1 MAETSPIES
10 RDALPVASGRAVMV
24 WLWRELRGKRMR
36 VAGILLL
43 FLAEAAAGLIF
54 PVILGFL
61 VDTVIAEVGSGGA
74 GGSSE
79 SGHVPTSFWWQLAG
93 LGGAAVASGLLAWAG
108 GAALAK
114 LSETLIAELREA
126 YVKAALNLPR
136 RTVEAA
142 GSGDLVT
149 RASDDIA
156 QISST
161 LPQVLPRAAV
171 SAFTV
176 LLVATGLGAMNL
188 WFLVGWA
195 LTIPGYA
202 WTVVWYL
209 RTAPSVYA
217 SNRVVQSR
225 RGQRILGTLTQMP
238 TVSAHRLEKRTL
250 RQVEDVTWQAVRWAM
265 RTRIIQ
271 NRLFGRLNVI
281 EAIGL
286 LTVLGV
292 GVWLAS
298 RGLASTGEVTAAAL
312 LFLRTVAPI
321 RALMY
326 VMDDMQLALASLGR
340 LVGVIGADG
349 EVTGGGRVGIGGA
362 GYKDAGHVGEVGL
375 GEEGAG
381 AGGRPQAQSQP
392 HMTHSSLHARENS
405 CSTDVVIALE
415 SVHFAY
421 RADTPVLRDVT
432 LELRAGEVTA
442 VVGATGSGKSTL
454 ASLIAGV
461 HDPLRGTL
469 RRHVPSSR
477 VMTVSQ
483 ETHVFAGTLRE
494 NLSLAAPDA
503 SDEMLMEALRRT
515 GADYLLDELHD
526 GLDTI
531 VGNGGHQLSPAH
543 AQHLALARLALAE
556 PELVILDEATA
567 EADSADTVVLDQ
579 AAETVIRGRAALVI
593 AHRLSQAAAADRVV
607 VLEAG
612 QIVEV
617 GSHDQLVVAGG
628 AYAQLWQAW
637 SENRQLG

>member
-1 MAETSPIES
+1 MVDASTEN
-10 RDALPVASGRAVMV
+10 RDALPVASGRAVV
-24 WLWRELRGKRMR
+24 AWLWWELRGKRLR
-36 VAGILLL
+36 VLGILLL

-61 VDTVIAEVGSGGA
+61 VDTVVAGVGAGNGDGSG
-74 GGSSE
+74 
-79 SGHVPTSFWWQLAG
+79 SGHVPASFWWQLAG
-93 LGGAAVASGLLAWAG
+93 LGVAAVASGLLAWAG

-136 RTVEAA
+136 STVEAA

-156 QISST
+156 QISTT
-161 LPQVLPRAAV
+161 LPHVLPRAAV
-171 SAFTV
+171 SAFTIV
-176 LLVATGLGAMNL
+176 LVATGLGAMNL

-195 LTIPGYA
+195 LTIPGYVL
-202 WTVVWYL
+202 TVVWYL
-209 RTAPSVYA
+209 RTAPPVYA
-217 SNRVVQSR
+217 RNRVAQSR

-238 TVSAHRLEKRTL
+238 TVSAHRLETRTL
-250 RQVEDVTWQAVRWAM
+250 GQIEGATWETVRWAM

-298 RGLASTGEVTAAAL
+298 QGLVSTGEATAAAL

-340 LVGVIGADG
+340 LVGVI
-349 EVTGGGRVGIGGA
+349 R
-362 GYKDAGHVGEVGL
+362 
-375 GEEGAG
+375 
-381 AGGRPQAQSQP
+381 AGGEAAGGVARPQIA
-392 HMTHSSLHARENS
+392 HSSSRVRTGS
-405 CSTDVVIALE
+405 CTSGPVIALE

-454 ASLIAGV
+454 ASLIAGI
-461 HDPLRGTL
+461 HEPERGIL
-469 RRHVPSSR
+469 RRHVPAAH

-503 SDEMLMEALRRT
+503 SDKMLLEALRRT
-515 GADYLLDELHD
+515 GANHLLDDLHD
-526 GLDTI
+526 GLDAV
-531 VGNGGHQLSPAH
+531 VGSVGHQLSPAH

-567 EADSADTVVLDQ
+567 EADSADTAVLDE
-579 AAETVIRGRAALVI
+579 AADAVIRGRAALVI

-612 QIVEV
+612 RIVEI
-617 GSHDQLVVAGG
+617 GSHDQLVAAGG

>member
-1 MAETSPIES
+1 MIDTSEN
-10 RDALPVASGRAVMV
+10 RAALPVASGRVVAA
-24 WLWRELRGKRMR
+24 WLWQELRGKRLR
-36 VAGILLL
+36 VMGVLAL
-43 FLAEAAAGLIF
+43 FLAEAAAALIF

-61 VDTVIAEVGSGGA
+61 VDTVAAGVSTGGGSAGGGSG
-74 GGSSE
+74 
-79 SGHVPTSFWWQLAG
+79 SGQVPAQFWWQLVG
-93 LGGAAVASGLLAWAG
+93 LGAAAVASGLLAWAG

-114 LSETLIAELREA
+114 LSETLIAQLREA

-136 RTVEAA
+136 STVEAA

-149 RASDDIA
+149 RASDDISE
-156 QISST
+156 ISTT
-161 LPQVLPRAAV
+161 LPHVLPRAAV

-202 WTVVWYL
+202 LTLMWYL
-209 RTAPSVYA
+209 RTAPPVYA
-217 SNRVVQSR
+217 CDRVAQSR

-238 TVSAHRLEKRTL
+238 TVSAHRLETRTL
-250 RQVEDVTWQAVRWAM
+250 GQIESATWETVRWSM

-298 RGLASTGEVTAAAL
+298 RGLVSTGEATAAAL

-340 LVGVIGADG
+340 LVGVIAD
-349 EVTGGGRVGIGGA
+349 VG
-362 GYKDAGHVGEVGL
+362 D
-375 GEEGAG
+375 G
-381 AGGRPQAQSQP
+381 AGGEV
-392 HMTHSSLHARENS
+392 ARAGGVARAGVGGGEAARAGGVARAG
-405 CSTDVVIALE
+405 TDAVVALE
-415 SVHFAY
+415 SVHFSY
-421 RADTPVLRDVT
+421 RGDTPVLQDVT
-432 LELRAGEVTA
+432 LELRAEEVTA

-461 HDPLRGTL
+461 HDPLRGEL
-469 RRHVPSSR
+469 RRNVPASR

-503 SDEMLMEALRRT
+503 SDVELVKALRQT
-515 GADYLLDELHD
+515 GAQHLLDELQD
-526 GLDTI
+526 GLDTV
-531 VGNGGHQLSPAH
+531 VGSAGHQLSPAH

-567 EADSADTVVLDQ
+567 EADSVDTAVLDQ
-579 AAETVIRGRAALVI
+579 GAEEVIRGRAALII

-612 QIVEV
+612 RIVEV
-617 GSHDQLVVAGG
+617 GPHDQLVVAGG
-628 AYAQLWQAW
+628 PYAQLWQAW

>member
-1 MAETSPIES
+1 MVDASTEN
-10 RDALPVASGRAVMV
+10 RDALPVASGRAVMA
-24 WLWRELRGKRMR
+24 WLWRELRGKRLRML
-36 VAGILLL
+36 GILLL

-61 VDTVIAEVGSGGA
+61 VDRVVAGVGNGDGSG
-74 GGSSE
+74 
-79 SGHVPTSFWWQLAG
+79 SGQVLAWWQLTG
-93 LGGAAVASGLLAWAG
+93 LGVAAVASGLLAWAG
-108 GAALAK
+108 GVALAK

-136 RTVEAA
+136 STVEAA

-156 QISST
+156 QISTT

-171 SAFTV
+171 SAFTIV
-176 LLVATGLGAMNL
+176 LVATGLGAMNL
-188 WFLVGWA
+188 WFLAGWA
-195 LTIPGYA
+195 LTIPGYVL
-202 WTVVWYL
+202 TVVWYL
-209 RTAPSVYA
+209 RTAPPVYA
-217 SNRVVQSR
+217 RNRVAQSR

-238 TVSAHRLEKRTL
+238 TVSAHRLETRTL
-250 RQVEDVTWQAVRWAM
+250 GQIEGATWETVRWAM

-298 RGLASTGEVTAAAL
+298 QGLVSTGEATAAAL

-340 LVGVIGADG
+340 LVGVIRAGG
-349 EVTGGGRVGIGGA
+349 EAAGGEAAA
-362 GYKDAGHVGEVGL
+362 G
-375 GEEGAG
+375 GAG
-381 AGGRPQAQSQP
+381 AGAGFDGETSGEDGTERFQAQSQP
-392 HMTHSSLHARENS
+392 HMTHSSIRARENS

-421 RADTPVLRDVT
+421 RADIPVLRDVT

-454 ASLIAGV
+454 ASLIAGI
-461 HDPLRGTL
+461 HEPERGIL
-469 RRHVPSSR
+469 RRHVPAAH

-494 NLSLAAPDA
+494 NLSLAAPSA
-503 SDEMLMEALRRT
+503 SDEMLLEALRRT
-515 GADYLLDELHD
+515 GADHVLDGLHD
-526 GLDTI
+526 GLDTV
-531 VGNGGHQLSPAH
+531 VGSVGHQLSPAH

-556 PELVILDEATA
+556 PKLAILDEATA
-567 EADSADTVVLDQ
+567 EADSADTAVLDE
-579 AAETVIRGRAALVI
+579 AADAVIRGKAALVI

-612 QIVEV
+612 RIVEI
-617 GSHDQLVVAGG
+617 GSHDQLVAAGG
-628 AYAQLWQAW
+628 VYAQLWRAW